1 MAVKFSAFQGC
12 FLVIVK
18 YVLAYWIS
26 ILPVFVSYIVVVSRT
41 CLYNCRM
48 LKTPVQGL
56 SLPPGHVMVNPR
68 WTGTEL
74 LRFLK
79 TKLTVLFIESSD
91 CIVDFYPSDQAA
103 VVYLTEGDIISS
115 LNDAKRR
122 IAKLRKMRGV
132 AHRVLYEKTVMTQ
145 QYFLELQKM
154 IVVDCRM
161 DIFPV
166 TSPNEAGEY
175 ILKMLQQDQTPSKN
189 PFRIKPHNRKPPS
202 DPAIL
207 QVVMLFPKIGE
218 SRAKL
223 LLDKF
228 KSIRG
233 IMDASVQELSIVIGL
248 AAAKSLKQFLG

>member
-1 MAVKFSAFQGC
+1 
-12 FLVIVK
+12 
-18 YVLAYWIS
+18 
-26 ILPVFVSYIVVVSRT
+26 
-41 CLYNCRM
+41 M

-56 SLPPGHVMVNPR
+56 ALPPGHVMVNPR
-68 WTGTEL
+68 WTGTQL

-79 TKLTVLFIESSD
+79 IKLTVLFIEVAE
-91 CIVDFYPSDQAA
+91 CIVDFYPSNQTA
-103 VVYLTEGDIISS
+103 VVYLTESDILS

-122 IAKLRKMRGV
+122 IAKLRKTRGV
-132 AHRVLYEKTVMTQ
+132 AHRVLYEKTAMTR

-166 TSPNEAGEY
+166 ANQNEASEF
-175 ILKMLQQDQTPSKN
+175 ILKMVQQDQTPSKN
-189 PFRIKPHNRKPPS
+189 PFRVKPHNRKSPS

-233 IMDASVQELSIVIGL
+233 IMDASVQELGNVVGL

>member
-1 MAVKFSAFQGC
+1 MLSYYVVGDRQQIR
-12 FLVIVK
+12 IVL
-18 YVLAYWIS
+18 YLLWLLLTENS
-26 ILPVFVSYIVVVSRT
+26 IRNF
-41 CLYNCRM
+41 RM

-74 LRFLK
+74 LKILK
-79 TKLTVLFIESSD
+79 TKLTVLFIEASD

-103 VVYLTEGDIISS
+103 VVYLTESDILS
-115 LNDAKRR
+115 LSDAKRR
-122 IAKLRKMRGV
+122 IAKLRKARGV
-132 AHRVLYEKTVMTQ
+132 AHRVFYEKTSMTQ

-166 TSPNEAGEY
+166 ANHNEAGEY
-175 ILKMLQQDQTPSKN
+175 ILKMVQQDQTPSKN
-189 PFRIKPHNRKPPS
+189 PFRVKPHNRKTLS

-207 QVVMLFPKIGE
+207 QTVMLFPKIGE

-233 IMDASVQELSIVIGL
+233 IMDASVQELSTVIGL